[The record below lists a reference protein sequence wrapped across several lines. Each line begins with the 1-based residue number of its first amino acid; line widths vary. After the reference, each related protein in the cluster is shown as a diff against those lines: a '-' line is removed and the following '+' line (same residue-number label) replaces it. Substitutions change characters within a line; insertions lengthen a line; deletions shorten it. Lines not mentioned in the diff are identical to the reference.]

1 MYGAKMSNNLD
12 LTHDTD
18 SALAIGARIKMSLS
32 QLNPTERR
40 ITEWLITKGNIC
52 HATSLREVATA
63 LEVSE
68 PLLVKVAKKV
78 GFSGF
83 REMRTALLSY
93 FDALPYE
100 RDEEIT
106 ENDSLDTVLDKVFTN
121 SIQVLKEA
129 RSVAD
134 SSTIGKAAHL
144 IFNARRVVIFGVGG
158 SASVGMDFEH
168 KLLRL
173 GIISHAYS
181 DFHLM
186 LMAASQLDENDVV
199 IAISQSGETRE
210 MLNAA
215 NTANQRKAKIICIT
229 NDNGSPLSQCSDL
242 SIFSP
247 AMSGPLLGQNAV
259 ARIVQLNLLD
269 TLFIAILLEDYQ
281 KNKIKLSRGIEIVS
295 PLHGAK

>member
-1 MYGAKMSNNLD
+1 MTINEERVQERE
-12 LTHDTD
+12 

-40 ITEWLITKGNIC
+40 IAEWLIIKGNVC
-52 HATSLREVATA
+52 DKTSLREVADA
-63 LEVSE
+63 LKVSE
-68 PLLVKVAKKV
+68 PLLVKVAKKI

-83 REMRTALLSY
+83 RELRSALISY

-100 RDEEIT
+100 REEEIT
-106 ENDSLDTVLDKVFTN
+106 EHDSLDTVLDKVFSN

-134 SSTIGKAAHL
+134 SATIGKAAHL
-144 IFNARRVVIFGVGG
+144 IFTARRVIIFGVGG
-158 SASVGMDFEH
+158 SASVSQDFEH

-173 GIISHAYS
+173 GLISHAYC

-199 IAISQSGETRE
+199 IAISQTGVTRE
-210 MLNAA
+210 TLHAA
-215 NTANQRKAKIICIT
+215 MTARTHKAKIICIT
-229 NDNGSPLSQCSDL
+229 NDDGSPLSQCADL

-269 TLFIAILLEDYQ
+269 SLFIAILLEDYQ
-281 KNKIKLSRGIEIVS
+281 GNKEKLSRGINVVS
-295 PLHGAK
+295 PLHDAK

>member
-1 MYGAKMSNNLD
+1 MTNSQDSLQE
-12 LTHDTD
+12 TD
-18 SALAIGARIKMSLS
+18 NALAIGAKIKMSLS

-40 ITEWLITKGNIC
+40 IAEWLITKGNISKE
-52 HATSLREVATA
+52 TSLREVAST
-63 LEVSE
+63 LDVSE

-83 REMRTALLSY
+83 RELRSALISY
-93 FDALPYE
+93 FESLPYE

-106 ENDSLDTVLDKVFTN
+106 VNDNLDTVLDKVFSN

-129 RSVAD
+129 QSVAD
-134 SSTIGKAAHL
+134 TTVIGQAAQL
-144 IFNARRVVIFGVGG
+144 IFQARRVIIFGVGG
-158 SASVGMDFEH
+158 SASVCQDFEH
-168 KLLRL
+168 KLLRI

-186 LMAASQLDENDVV
+186 LMVASQLEDSDVV
-199 IAISQSGETRE
+199 IAISQSGDTRE
-210 MLNAA
+210 LVNAA
-215 NTANQRKAKIICIT
+215 QTATARHAKLICIT
-229 NDNGSPLSQCSDL
+229 NDNSSPLSQCSDL

-269 TLFIAILLEDYQ
+269 TLFIAILLEDY
-281 KNKIKLSRGIEIVS
+281 KGNKEKLSRGITVVS
-295 PLHGAK
+295 PLHERKG

>member
-1 MYGAKMSNNLD
+1 MNKNNHLEQD
-12 LTHDTD
+12 VD

-52 HATSLREVATA
+52 HETSLREVASA
-63 LEVSE
+63 LDVSE

-83 REMRTALLSY
+83 REMRSALLSY
-93 FDALPYE
+93 FDSLPYE

-106 ENDSLDTVLDKVFTN
+106 ENDSLDTVLDKVFSN

-129 RSVAD
+129 RAVAD
-134 SSTIGKAAHL
+134 PSTIGKAARL
-144 IFNARRVVIFGVGG
+144 IFNASRVIIFGVGG

-168 KLLRL
+168 KLLRI

-186 LMAASQLDENDVV
+186 LMAASQLNENDVV

-210 MLNAA
+210 MLNAT
-215 NTANQRKAKIICIT
+215 NTASQRKAKVICIT
-229 NDNGSPLSQCSDL
+229 NDNGSALSQCSDL

-269 TLFIAILLEDYQ
+269 SLFIAILLEDYQ
-281 KNKIKLSRGIEIVS
+281 GNKTKLSQGIEAVS
-295 PLHGAK
+295 PLHGIK

>member
-1 MYGAKMSNNLD
+1 MTDNQD
-12 LTHDTD
+12 VVRDVD

-40 ITEWLITKGNIC
+40 IAEWLITKGNIC
-52 HATSLREVATA
+52 QKTGLREVASA

-68 PLLVKVAKKV
+68 PLLVKVAKKI

-83 REMRTALLSY
+83 RELRSALLSY
-93 FDALPYE
+93 FEALPYE
-100 RDEEIT
+100 REEEIT
-106 ENDSLDTVLDKVFTN
+106 EHDNLDTVLDKVFSN

-134 SSTIGKAAHL
+134 SATIGEAARF
-144 IFNARRVVIFGVGG
+144 IFKARRVIIFGVGG
-158 SASVGMDFEH
+158 SASVSMDFEH
-168 KLLRL
+168 KLLRI
-173 GIISHAYS
+173 GIICHTYS

-186 LMAASQLDENDVV
+186 LMVASQLDENDVV
-199 IAISQSGETRE
+199 IAISQTGDTRE
-210 MLNAA
+210 ILEAV
-215 NTANQRKAKIICIT
+215 NTARLRKAKIICIT
-229 NDNGSPLSQCSDL
+229 NDDGSPLSQCSDL

-269 TLFIAILLEDYQ
+269 SLFIGILLEDYQ
-281 KNKIKLSRGIEIVS
+281 GNKEKLSRGIDIVS
-295 PLHGAK
+295 PLHGVK